1 MKRKFQFTRPQG
13 ARHVETSLAQEEPLV
28 SIHAPAR
35 GATDTQDHPGSNQE
49 VSIHAPARGA
59 TRMLLPKP
67 PTMWC
72 FNSRAR
78 KRRDHNRNVQKQ
90 KA

>member
-35 GATDTQDHPGSNQE
+35 GATGVTADGSTTAALFQFTRPQGARLIHKIIRAPTKKFQFTRPQE
-49 VSIHAPARGA
+49 AR
-59 TRMLLPKP
+59 P
-67 PTMWC
+67 
-72 FNSRAR
+72 
-78 KRRDHNRNVQKQ
+78 
-90 KA
+90 